1 MINTISIH
9 NGFVDLKKLGLYP
22 KVQSKAT
29 QKGLGIHNL
38 AHDLRH
44 MKINGAVLKP
54 STQNN
59 FLVGSGLQSQRHH
72 KVMSIED
79 LKKRPISKIF

>member
-1 MINTISIH
+1 MIDTISIS
-9 NGFVDLKKLGLYP
+9 NRFIDLKNLRHHHKAQP
-22 KVQSKAT
+22 KAS

-54 STQNN
+54 TTQNN

>member
-1 MINTISIH
+1 MIDTISIS
-9 NGFVDLKKLGLYP
+9 NRFIDLKNLRHHHKAQP
-22 KVQSKAT
+22 KAS
-29 QKGLGIHNL
+29 QKGLGIIHNL

-54 STQNN
+54 TPQNN
-59 FLVGSGLQSQRHH
+59 FLVGSGVQRHH